1 MIAQFQILKE
11 GECFFVYKKRVSMMK
26 NMTRIVALL
35 LAVIMCGA
43 IVACGKSG
51 DETATTTAQN
61 AEATTAATESGA
73 VEDADTGATLD
84 LPAELNYNG
93 DTVSVL
99 HWDSE
104 KPEFGV
110 EEITGALVDDAI
122 YQRNTN
128 IEERLG
134 VQLQFTEQNGSVD
147 YMAEF
152 AQAVQNA
159 FQSGAREYDIIPT
172 YSRTAAILST
182 RGLYYNLNDI
192 EDNYINLEQ
201 PWWPDCI
208 TDTVTIGDAIYFITG
223 DCSTNVLHMMY
234 TMWFNKDLIT
244 EYNLEYP
251 VDLVRQNKWTLEKLF
266 SMTADTFQDLNNNGQ
281 EDENDFFGFVGV
293 NYGLDAFYTGSG
305 LRLVELAGDD
315 FLMISPDYSSEKA
328 INLVDILGQRC
339 IGNDWYIGSTM
350 GKIFQDDRAL
360 FCQNRTYYAE
370 NYLLEVEFS
379 YGLVPT
385 PKYDETQEE
394 YISVLANPITLY
406 GIMADVDPSRLS
418 EMTAVIE
425 CWGYEG
431 YKLTTPALFETNMKL
446 KYSETSDES
455 EMFDIVHSTINL
467 DLGRVFSQDLQFMSE
482 IPSKAAEAGAAW
494 ASRLAQ
500 YKKPLENGLKKI
512 ITSFEKIQG

>member
-1 MIAQFQILKE
+1 
-11 GECFFVYKKRVSMMK
+11 MK
-26 NMTRIVALL
+26 NMMRIVALL

-43 IVACGKSG
+43 IVACGKSE
-51 DETATTTAQN
+51 DEIATTTAQSTGMD
-61 AEATTAATESGA
+61 TTATQETQPVDDDPHAISLG
-73 VEDADTGATLD
+73 
-84 LPAELNYNG
+84 LPEELFYNG
-93 DTVSVL
+93 DVVSVL

-104 KPEFGV
+104 KPEFSI
-110 EEITGALVDDAI
+110 EEITGSLVNDAI

-134 VQLQFTEQNGSVD
+134 VNLQFTEQNGSVD
-147 YMAEF
+147 YMADYV
-152 AQAVQNA
+152 QAVQNA
-159 FQSGAREYDIIPT
+159 FQSGAREYDILPT

-182 RGLYYNLNDI
+182 RGLYYNLNEID
-192 EDNYINLEQ
+192 DNYINLEQ

-208 TDTVTIGDAIYFITG
+208 TDTVTIGNAVYFITG

-281 EDENDFFGFVGV
+281 EDESDFFGFVGV

-305 LRLVELAGDD
+305 LRLVELAGDN
-315 FLMISPDYSSEKA
+315 FMIISPDYSSEKA

-339 IGNDWYIGSTM
+339 TGNDWYIGSTM
-350 GKIFQDDRAL
+350 GQIFQAERAL

-394 YISVLANPITLY
+394 FISVLANPITLY
-406 GIMADVDPSRLS
+406 GIMADVDPDRLS

-431 YKLTTPALFETNMKL
+431 YRLTTPALFETNMKL
-446 KYSETSDES
+446 KYSESSDES

-482 IPSKAAEAGAAW
+482 IPSKAAETGAAW

-500 YKKPLENGLKKI
+500 YKKPLESGLKKI
-512 ITSFEKIQG
+512 ITAFEKIQG

>member
-1 MIAQFQILKE
+1 MSLSGDSTHDMK
-11 GECFFVYKKRVSMMK
+11 SMTK
-26 NMTRIVALL
+26 LVALL
-35 LAVIMCGA
+35 LAVLMCAG
-43 IVACGKSG
+43 IVACGKSEG
-51 DETATTTAQN
+51 ENATTTAQN
-61 AEATTAATESGA
+61 TEATTDATQVT
-73 VEDADTGATLD
+73 VEADDAIIVPTLD
-84 LPAELNYNG
+84 LPEELNYNG
-93 DTVSVL
+93 DVVSVL

-104 KPEFGV
+104 KPEFDI
-110 EEITGALVDDAI
+110 EEITGSLVDDAI

-134 VQLQFTEQNGSVD
+134 VELQFTEQNGSVD

-159 FQSGAREYDIIPT
+159 FQSGGREYDIIPT

-182 RGLYYNLNDI
+182 RGLYYNMNDI

-234 TMWFNKDLIT
+234 TMWFNKDLIS

-251 VDLVRQNKWTLEKLF
+251 VDLVRENKWTLEKLF

-281 EDENDFFGFVGV
+281 EDASDFFGFVGV

-339 IGNDWYIGSTM
+339 IGTDWFIGSDM
-350 GKIFQDDRAL
+350 GLIFQDDRAL

-406 GIMADVDPSRLS
+406 GIMADVETNRLS

-431 YKLTTPALFETNMKL
+431 YMLTTPALFETNMKL

-482 IPSKAAEAGAAW
+482 IPSKAAESGAAW

-512 ITSFEKIQG
+512 ITAFEKIQG

>member
-1 MIAQFQILKE
+1 MKE

-406 GIMADVDPSRLS
+406 GIMADVDPNRLS

>member
-1 MIAQFQILKE
+1 
-11 GECFFVYKKRVSMMK
+11 MK

-406 GIMADVDPSRLS
+406 GIMADVDPNRLS

-512 ITSFEKIQG
+512 VSSFEKIQG

>member
-1 MIAQFQILKE
+1 
-11 GECFFVYKKRVSMMK
+11 MK

-61 AEATTAATESGA
+61 AEATTAATESGT
-73 VEDADTGATLD
+73 VEDADTGAMLD

-406 GIMADVDPSRLS
+406 GIMADVDPNRLS

>member
-1 MIAQFQILKE
+1 M
-11 GECFFVYKKRVSMMK
+11 
-26 NMTRIVALL
+26 ALL
-35 LAVIMCGA
+35 MAVLMCAG
-43 IVACGKSG
+43 VMACGKSDG
-51 DETATTTAQN
+51 AS
-61 AEATTAATESGA
+61 EATTQGNADATTVAGTETTA
-73 VEDADTGATLD
+73 VTEDNNLDANGYWKDD
-84 LPAELNYNG
+84 LPETLNYK
-93 DTVSVL
+93 DDVVSVL

-104 KPEFGV
+104 KPEFDM
-110 EEITGALVDDAI
+110 EEITGSLVNDAI

-128 IEERLG
+128 VEERLG
-134 VQLQFTEQNGSVD
+134 VKLQFTEQNGSVD

-152 AQAVQNA
+152 AQVVQNA

-182 RGLYYNLNDI
+182 RGLYYNMNDI
-192 EDNYINLEQ
+192 DDNYINLEQ

-244 EYNLEYP
+244 EYKLEYP

-305 LRLVELAGDD
+305 LRLVELAGDE
-315 FLMISPDYSSEKA
+315 FLRISPDYSSEKA
-328 INLVDILGQRC
+328 INLVDILGARC
-339 IGNDWYIGSTM
+339 IGNDWFIGSSM

-394 YISVLANPITLY
+394 FISVLANPITLY
-406 GIMADVDPSRLS
+406 GIMADVDQSRLS

-425 CWGYEG
+425 CWGSEG
-431 YKLTTPALFETNMKL
+431 YRLTTPALFETNMKL

-500 YKKPLENGLKKI
+500 YKKPLDNGVKKI
-512 ITSFEKIQG
+512 VSAFEKIQG

>member
-1 MIAQFQILKE
+1 MLSLSGDSTHDMK
-11 GECFFVYKKRVSMMK
+11 SMTK
-26 NMTRIVALL
+26 LVALL
-35 LAVIMCGA
+35 LAVLMCAG
-43 IVACGKSG
+43 IVACGKSEG
-51 DETATTTAQN
+51 ENATTTAQN
-61 AEATTAATESGA
+61 TEATTDATQVT
-73 VEDADTGATLD
+73 VEADDAIIVPTLD
-84 LPAELNYNG
+84 LPEELNYNG
-93 DTVSVL
+93 DVVSVL

-104 KPEFGV
+104 KPEFDI
-110 EEITGALVDDAI
+110 EEITGSLVDDAI

-134 VQLQFTEQNGSVD
+134 VELQFTEQNGSVD

-159 FQSGAREYDIIPT
+159 FQSGGREYDIIPT

-182 RGLYYNLNDI
+182 RGLYYNMNDI

-234 TMWFNKDLIT
+234 TMWFNKDLIS

-251 VDLVRQNKWTLEKLF
+251 VDLVRENKWTLEKLF

-281 EDENDFFGFVGV
+281 EDASDFFGFVGV

-339 IGNDWYIGSTM
+339 IGTDWFIGSDM
-350 GKIFQDDRAL
+350 GLIFQDDRAL

-406 GIMADVDPSRLS
+406 GIMADVETNRLS

-431 YKLTTPALFETNMKL
+431 YMLTTPALFETNMKL

-482 IPSKAAEAGAAW
+482 IPSKAAESGAAW

-512 ITSFEKIQG
+512 ITAFEKIQG

>member
-1 MIAQFQILKE
+1 MK
-11 GECFFVYKKRVSMMK
+11 SMM
-26 NMTRIVALL
+26 RLVALL
-35 LAVIMCGA
+35 LAVLMCAG
-43 IVACGKSG
+43 IVACGKSA
-51 DETATTTAQN
+51 EESVTTTAQGT
-61 AEATTAATESGA
+61 EATTAATQA
-73 VEDADTGATLD
+73 TVEADDAITIPTLD
-84 LPAELNYNG
+84 LPEDLNYNG
-93 DTVSVL
+93 DVVSVL

-104 KPEFGV
+104 KPEFSI
-110 EEITGALVDDAI
+110 EEITGSLVNDAI

-128 IEERLG
+128 IEEKLG
-134 VQLQFTEQNGSVD
+134 VKLQFTEQNGSVD

-192 EDNYINLEQ
+192 EDNYINLEK

-208 TDTVTIGDAIYFITG
+208 TDTVTIGNAIYFITG

-234 TMWFNKDLIT
+234 TMWFNKDLIA

-251 VDLVRQNKWTLEKLF
+251 VDLVRQNKWTLDKLF
-266 SMTADTFQDLNNNGQ
+266 EMTANTYQDLNNNGQ

-350 GKIFQDDRAL
+350 GTIFQAERAL

-379 YGLVPT
+379 YGLIPT
-385 PKYDETQEE
+385 PKYDEAQEE

-406 GIMADVDPSRLS
+406 GVMADVDPSRLS

-482 IPSKAAEAGAAW
+482 IPSKAAESGAAW

-512 ITSFEKIQG
+512 ITAFEKLQG

>member
-1 MIAQFQILKE
+1 MKE

-61 AEATTAATESGA
+61 AEVTTAATESGA

-339 IGNDWYIGSTM
+339 VGNDWYIGSTM

-406 GIMADVDPSRLS
+406 GIMADVDPNRLS

-512 ITSFEKIQG
+512 ITAFEKIQG

>member
-1 MIAQFQILKE
+1 
-11 GECFFVYKKRVSMMK
+11 MK
-26 NMTRIVALL
+26 SMTRLVALL
-35 LAVIMCGA
+35 LAVLMCAG
-43 IVACGKSG
+43 IVACGKS
-51 DETATTTAQN
+51 EEENASTTAQN
-61 AEATTAATESGA
+61 NDVTTEATQVTEEA
-73 VEDADTGATLD
+73 DDAIIAPTLD
-84 LPAELNYNG
+84 LPEELNYNG
-93 DTVSVL
+93 DVVSVL

-104 KPEFGV
+104 KPEFDI
-110 EEITGALVDDAI
+110 EEITGSLVDDAI

-134 VQLQFTEQNGSVD
+134 VELQFTEQNGSVD

-159 FQSGAREYDIIPT
+159 FQSGGREYDIIPT

-182 RGLYYNLNDI
+182 RGLYYNMNDI

-234 TMWFNKDLIT
+234 TMWFNKDLIS

-251 VDLVRQNKWTLEKLF
+251 VDLVRENKWTLEKLF

-281 EDENDFFGFVGV
+281 EDASDFFGFVGV

-339 IGNDWYIGSTM
+339 IGTDWFIGSDM
-350 GKIFQDDRAL
+350 GLIFQDDRAL

-406 GIMADVDPSRLS
+406 GIMADVETNRLS

-431 YKLTTPALFETNMKL
+431 YMLTTPALFETNMKL

-482 IPSKAAEAGAAW
+482 IPSKAAESGAAW

-512 ITSFEKIQG
+512 ITAFEKIQG

>member
-1 MIAQFQILKE
+1 MMRVIALF
-11 GECFFVYKKRVSMMK
+11 
-26 NMTRIVALL
+26 
-35 LAVIMCGA
+35 LAVLMCTAA
-43 IVACGKSG
+43 IACGKSG
-51 DETATTTAQN
+51 NEGDVTNATGTTTTA
-61 AEATTAATESGA
+61 AEGEVTTAPA
-73 VEDADTGATLD
+73 VDDNLDENGYWKDD
-84 LPAELNYNG
+84 LPDDLNYQ
-93 DTVSVL
+93 DDEVSVL

-104 KPEFGV
+104 KPEFEI
-110 EEITGALVDDAI
+110 EEITGTLVNDAI

-128 IEERLG
+128 VEERLG
-134 VQLQFTEQNGSVD
+134 VKLKFTEQNGSVD

-159 FQSGAREYDIIPT
+159 YQSGAREYDIIPT

-182 RGLYYNLNDI
+182 RGLYYNMNEID
-192 EDNYINLEQ
+192 DNYINLEQ

-234 TMWFNKDLIT
+234 TMWFNKDLIS

-251 VDLVRQNKWTLEKLF
+251 VQLVRDNKWTLEKLF
-266 SMTADTFQDLNNNGQ
+266 TMTSDTFQDLNNNGQ

-328 INLVDILGQRC
+328 VDLVDMLGTRC
-339 IGNDWYIGSTM
+339 TGNDWYIGSEM
-350 GKIFQDDRAL
+350 GLIFQAERAL

-370 NYLLEVEFS
+370 NYLLEVDFS

-385 PKYDETQEE
+385 PKFDDAQEQF
-394 YISVLANPITLY
+394 ISVLANPITLY
-406 GIMADVDPSRLS
+406 GIMADVEENRLS
-418 EMTAVIE
+418 EMTADIE
-425 CWGYEG
+425 CWGSEG
-431 YKLTTPALFETNMKL
+431 YRLTTPALFETNMKL
-446 KYSETSDES
+446 KYSETSDEA

-512 ITSFEKIQG
+512 ITAFEKIQG

>member
-1 MIAQFQILKE
+1 M
-11 GECFFVYKKRVSMMK
+11 
-26 NMTRIVALL
+26 ALL
-35 LAVIMCGA
+35 LAVLMCAGV
-43 IVACGKSG
+43 VACGKSG
-51 DETATTTAQN
+51 GESEGTTQGNADATTTVSG
-61 AEATTAATESGA
+61 ETTTAATEDNNL
-73 VEDADTGATLD
+73 DANGYWKDD
-84 LPAELNYNG
+84 LPETLNFNG
-93 DTVSVL
+93 DVVSVL

-104 KPEFGV
+104 KPEFDM
-110 EEITGALVDDAI
+110 EEITGTLVNDAI

-128 IEERLG
+128 VEERLG
-134 VQLQFTEQNGSVD
+134 VELKFTEQNGSVD

-159 FQSGAREYDIIPT
+159 YQSGGREYDIIPT

-182 RGLYYNLNDI
+182 RGLYYNMNDI

-208 TDTVTIGDAIYFITG
+208 TDTITIGNAIYFVTG

-234 TMWFNKDLIT
+234 TMWFNKDLIS

-251 VDLVRQNKWTLEKLF
+251 VDLVRQDKWNLEKLF
-266 SMTADTFQDLNNNGQ
+266 SMTTEAYQDLNNNGQ

-315 FLMISPDYSSEKA
+315 FMIISPDYSSEKA

-339 IGNDWYIGSTM
+339 TGKDWYIGSTM
-350 GKIFQDDRAL
+350 GTIFQQNRAL

-370 NYLLEVEFS
+370 NYLLEVDFS

-406 GIMADVDPSRLS
+406 GVMADVDTSRLS

-425 CWGYEG
+425 CWGSEG
-431 YKLTTPALFETNMKL
+431 YRLTTPALFETNMKL

-482 IPSKAAEAGAAW
+482 IPSKAAESGAAW

-512 ITSFEKIQG
+512 ITAFDKIQG

>member
-1 MIAQFQILKE
+1 
-11 GECFFVYKKRVSMMK
+11 MK
-26 NMTRIVALL
+26 NMMRVIALF
-35 LAVIMCGA
+35 LAVLMCTAA
-43 IVACGKSG
+43 IACGKSG
-51 DETATTTAQN
+51 NEGDVTNATGTTTTA
-61 AEATTAATESGA
+61 AEGEVTTAPA
-73 VEDADTGATLD
+73 VDDNLDENGYWKDD
-84 LPAELNYNG
+84 LPDDLNYQ
-93 DTVSVL
+93 DDEVSVL

-104 KPEFGV
+104 KPEFEI
-110 EEITGALVDDAI
+110 EEITGTLVNDAI

-128 IEERLG
+128 VEERLG
-134 VQLQFTEQNGSVD
+134 VKLKFTEQNGSVD

-159 FQSGAREYDIIPT
+159 YQSGAREYDIIPT

-182 RGLYYNLNDI
+182 RGLYYNMNEID
-192 EDNYINLEQ
+192 DNYINLEQ

-234 TMWFNKDLIT
+234 TMWFNKDLIS

-251 VDLVRQNKWTLEKLF
+251 VQLVRDNKWTLEKLF
-266 SMTADTFQDLNNNGQ
+266 TMTSDTFQDLNNNGQ

-328 INLVDILGQRC
+328 VDLVDMLGTRC
-339 IGNDWYIGSTM
+339 TGNDWYIGSEM
-350 GKIFQDDRAL
+350 GLIFQAERAL

-370 NYLLEVEFS
+370 NYLLEVDFS

-385 PKYDETQEE
+385 PKFDDAQEQF
-394 YISVLANPITLY
+394 ISVLANPITLY
-406 GIMADVDPSRLS
+406 GIMADVEENRLS
-418 EMTAVIE
+418 EMTADIE
-425 CWGYEG
+425 CWGSEG
-431 YKLTTPALFETNMKL
+431 YRLTTPALFETNMKL
-446 KYSETSDES
+446 KYSETSDEA

-512 ITSFEKIQG
+512 ITAFEKIQG

>member
-1 MIAQFQILKE
+1 
-11 GECFFVYKKRVSMMK
+11 MK

-234 TMWFNKDLIT
+234 TMWFNKDLIA

>member
-1 MIAQFQILKE
+1 
-11 GECFFVYKKRVSMMK
+11 MK
-26 NMTRIVALL
+26 SMTRLVALL
-35 LAVIMCGA
+35 LAVLMCAG
-43 IVACGKSG
+43 IVACGKS
-51 DETATTTAQN
+51 EEENASTTAQN
-61 AEATTAATESGA
+61 NEVTTEATQVTEEA
-73 VEDADTGATLD
+73 DDAIIAPTLD
-84 LPAELNYNG
+84 LPEELNYNG
-93 DTVSVL
+93 DVVSVL

-104 KPEFGV
+104 KPEFDI
-110 EEITGALVDDAI
+110 EEITGSLVDDAI

-134 VQLQFTEQNGSVD
+134 VELQFTEQNGSVD

-159 FQSGAREYDIIPT
+159 FQSGGREYDIIPT

-182 RGLYYNLNDI
+182 RGLYYNMNDI

-234 TMWFNKDLIT
+234 TMWFNKDLIS

-251 VDLVRQNKWTLEKLF
+251 VDLVRENKWTLEKLF

-281 EDENDFFGFVGV
+281 EDASDFFGFVGV

-339 IGNDWYIGSTM
+339 IGTDWFIGSDM
-350 GKIFQDDRAL
+350 GLIFQDDRAL

-406 GIMADVDPSRLS
+406 GIMADVETNRLS

-431 YKLTTPALFETNMKL
+431 YMLTTPALFETNMKL

-482 IPSKAAEAGAAW
+482 IPSKAAESGAAW

-512 ITSFEKIQG
+512 ITAFEKIQG

>member
-1 MIAQFQILKE
+1 
-11 GECFFVYKKRVSMMK
+11 MK
-26 NMTRIVALL
+26 NMMRVIALF
-35 LAVIMCGA
+35 LAVLMCTAA
-43 IVACGKSG
+43 IACGKSG
-51 DETATTTAQN
+51 NEGDVTNATGTTTTA
-61 AEATTAATESGA
+61 AEGEVTTAPA
-73 VEDADTGATLD
+73 VDDNLDENGYWKDD
-84 LPAELNYNG
+84 LPDDLNYQ
-93 DTVSVL
+93 DDEVSVL

-104 KPEFGV
+104 KPEFEI
-110 EEITGALVDDAI
+110 EEITGTLVNDAI

-128 IEERLG
+128 VEERLG
-134 VQLQFTEQNGSVD
+134 VKLKFTEQNGSVD

-159 FQSGAREYDIIPT
+159 YQSGAREYDIIPT

-182 RGLYYNLNDI
+182 RGLYYNMNEID
-192 EDNYINLEQ
+192 DNYINLEQ

-234 TMWFNKDLIT
+234 TMWFNKDLIS

-251 VDLVRQNKWTLEKLF
+251 VQLVRDNKWTLEKLF
-266 SMTADTFQDLNNNGQ
+266 TMTSDTFQDLNNNGQ

-328 INLVDILGQRC
+328 VDLVDMLGTRC
-339 IGNDWYIGSTM
+339 TGNDWYIGSEM
-350 GKIFQDDRAL
+350 GLIFQAERAL

-370 NYLLEVEFS
+370 NYLLEVDFS

-385 PKYDETQEE
+385 PKFDDAQEQF
-394 YISVLANPITLY
+394 ISVLANPITLY
-406 GIMADVDPSRLS
+406 GIMADVEENRLS

-425 CWGYEG
+425 CWGSEG
-431 YKLTTPALFETNMKL
+431 YRLTTPALFETNMKL
-446 KYSETSDES
+446 KYSETSDEA

-512 ITSFEKIQG
+512 ITAFEKIQG